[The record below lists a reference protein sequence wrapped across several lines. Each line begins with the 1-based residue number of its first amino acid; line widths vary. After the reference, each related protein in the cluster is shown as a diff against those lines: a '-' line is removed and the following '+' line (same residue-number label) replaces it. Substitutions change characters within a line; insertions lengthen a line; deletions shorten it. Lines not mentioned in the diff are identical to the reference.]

1 MNWKTILGGAL
12 AGGALTQGLSK
23 ELMASDQKKDQPGKP
38 GPKPVDIDVP
48 PAYKKGTKRVPKT
61 GIAKLHKGEAVLNK
75 SEAKRYRA
83 GGLALGGK
91 KKVPKTKKAKGKI
104 QKTMHEFKKGTL
116 HSGSKKGPKVTSK
129 KQAIAISLSQARKE
143 G

>member
-91 KKVPKTKKAKGKI
+91 KTPKRGKAKVGVV
-104 QKTMHEFKKGTL
+104 MREFKKGKL
-116 HSGSKKGPKVTSK
+116 KSSSGQKVTNRR
-129 KQAIAISLSQARKE
+129 QAIAIGLSEAGLSKKK
-143 G
+143 